1 MTAPTTP
8 RRVRLGV
15 VTSTNDEAKRL
26 ADEGAA
32 EGTLVTA
39 EVQTRGRGRRG
50 ASWSSPAGNLH
61 MSVVLRPQCPAARAG
76 QVGFVAA
83 LALAATFDRV
93 LPAGADVRLK
103 WPNDVLIGGR
113 KAAGI
118 LLETS
123 TVGGGAVAWLVVGI
137 GVNVASAP
145 DGAARPTV
153 SLAAAG
159 ASVSADALADRV
171 ASALLDGYGRWR
183 LAGFGPVREAW
194 LARAFGLGARADVNL
209 DHERFEAH
217 FVGLDD
223 SGALIAELPG
233 GARRAISAGE
243 VFFRGV
249 A

>member
-1 MTAPTTP
+1 MTAPTAP

-26 ADEGAA
+26 ADAGAA
-32 EGTLVTA
+32 EGTFVTA
-39 EVQTRGRGRRG
+39 EIQTRGRGRRG
-50 ASWSSPAGNLH
+50 AAWSSPAGNLH
-61 MSVVLRPQCPAARAG
+61 MSIILRPECPAARAG

-93 LPAGADVRLK
+93 LPAKAAVRLK
-103 WPNDVLIGGR
+103 WPNDVLIDGR

-123 TVGGGAVAWLVVGI
+123 TVGSGAVAWLVVGI

-145 DGAARPTV
+145 ASAARPAT

-159 ASVSADALADRV
+159 ASVSVDALADMV
-171 ASALLDGYGRWR
+171 ARALLHGHERWR
-183 LAGFGPVREAW
+183 RVGFGPVREAW

-209 DHERFEAH
+209 DHERFEAQ

-243 VFFRGV
+243 VFFRG
-249 A
+249 AA